1 VTPAMDRRSAARI
14 LDLAEPRGSRRLAVA
29 AFAGLLA
36 IAAHVAAGEGF
47 PFVAPTAGSSPAR
60 AEHLVA
66 EHAHMKRL
74 MAVGAV
80 AAMASSGV
88 LAQDAVQWRVE
99 DGGNGHWYRFVPIVM
114 PWSAAR
120 STAIAAGGDLACLTS
135 APENNFAR
143 SILLPQEIAV
153 GYMGAYRDA
162 QGWHWVSGEPWA
174 FTNWNPGE
182 PNGESG
188 EVAWLQ
194 NVPGYA
200 NGWNDHPPEVD
211 VQGSIWEWSA
221 DCNADGIVD
230 FGQIR
235 AGELADAN
243 GNNIPDCCEQGVS
256 CIACPGDIDENSG
269 VDGVDLA
276 IILTRWGQIPK
287 DYPRADANGDGTV
300 NGSDLT
306 IVLNAWGACP

>member
-1 VTPAMDRRSAARI
+1 
-14 LDLAEPRGSRRLAVA
+14 
-29 AFAGLLA
+29 
-36 IAAHVAAGEGF
+36 
-47 PFVAPTAGSSPAR
+47 
-60 AEHLVA
+60 
-66 EHAHMKRL
+66 MKRL

-80 AAMASSGV
+80 AISASAGA
-88 LAQDAVQWRVE
+88 LAQEAVQWRVE
-99 DGGNGHWYRFVPIVM
+99 DGGNGHWYRFVPVVV
-114 PWSAAR
+114 PWSVAR

-135 APENNFAR
+135 APENNFVR

-162 QGWHWVSGEPWA
+162 RGWHWVSGEPWA

-182 PNGESG
+182 PNGGPG

-235 AGELADAN
+235 AGELDDAN
-243 GNNIPDCCEQGVS
+243 GNNIPDCCENGTL
-256 CIACPGDIDENSG
+256 CGCPGDANDDG
-269 VDGVDLA
+269 AVDGIDLA
-276 IILTRWGQIPK
+276 IVLTRWGQPGAK
-287 DYPRADANGDGTV
+287 FPDADCNDDGAIDGV
-300 NGSDLT
+300 DLSL
-306 IVLNAWGACP
+306 VLGTWGACP